1 MMNVIYLGGLFVLSK
16 PYGNDTSYRLRIAS
30 LILRQHV
37 IRYGR
42 DPTSTCLVPRV
53 YYFNLIIPVL
63 INLGLEHA
71 FVFLFIHASRLLIV
85 TFYI

>member
-30 LILRQHV
+30 LILRQPV

-42 DPTSTCLVPRV
+42 DPTSTCL
-53 YYFNLIIPVL
+53 
-63 INLGLEHA
+63 
-71 FVFLFIHASRLLIV
+71 LFQFLLIWV
-85 TFYI
+85 WNMHLYFYLFTLLVC